1 MKKLIENL
9 PETFVGKKGVLVI
22 IKDKHSY
29 EIEEETEELKA
40 LSKTLGIKI
49 IEIFYVNLP
58 QINPATYI
66 GKGKLEEI
74 KEFIQKNNIAVL
86 IFEKDLTPVQQRN
99 IEEFLY
105 VKVIDRTE
113 LILYIFGEH
122 AHSKEGKL
130 QVELAQLNY
139 LLPRLT
145 GHGVSLSRLG
155 GGLGTRGPGEMKLEV
170 YRRRIK
176 DRIHILK
183 EKIKNIEKHRE
194 ILRKSRE
201 MFPTASLL
209 GYTNV
214 GKSSLLN
221 SLSSSNLYVA
231 DKLFA
236 TLDPVTRGVYLGDNK
251 ICLVSDTVGLL
262 KNIPHHL
269 IEAFK
274 STMEEVKYSDLLI
287 CVYDISK
294 PNLETQ
300 KNTISEVLKTLEIEN
315 KPRIEVFNKIDL
327 LPHQELE
334 IIKKMYPEF
343 IFVSAKTKEGIDELK
358 KILMEIFYAS
368 KITAT
373 G

>member
-1 MKKLIENL
+1 VKKLIENL
-9 PETFVGKKGVLVI
+9 PETFVGKRGILVI
-22 IKDKHSY
+22 IKDKSYY
-29 EIEEETEELKA
+29 EIEEETEELTA
-40 LSKTLGIKI
+40 LSETLGIKI
-49 IEIFYVNLP
+49 IEKFYIKLQ

-74 KEFIQKNNIAVL
+74 KNFIQKNNISIL

-99 IEEFLY
+99 IEETLGI
-105 VKVIDRTE
+105 KVIDRTE

-122 AHSKEGKL
+122 AHSKEGKI

-145 GHGVSLSRLG
+145 GQGISLSRLG

-183 EKIKNIEKHRE
+183 EKIKDIEKHRE
-194 ILRKSRE
+194 VLRKSRE

-236 TLDPVTRGVYLGDNK
+236 TLDPATRGVYLGDNK
-251 ICLVSDTVGLL
+251 ICLISDTVGLL

-274 STMEEVKYSDLLI
+274 STLEEVKYSDLII

-294 PNLETQ
+294 PNLDKQ
-300 KNTISEVLKTLEIEN
+300 KDTITEVLKILAIEN
-315 KPRIEVFNKIDL
+315 KPKIDVFNKIDL
-327 LPHQELE
+327 LPNEEIE
-334 IIKKMYPEF
+334 IIKSRYPDF
-343 IFVSAKTKEGIDELK
+343 IFVSAKTKEGIEELK
-358 KILMEIFYAS
+358 KTIKEILYGS
-368 KITAT
+368 KVIST
-373 G
+373 

>member
-9 PETFVGKKGVLVI
+9 PDTFIGKKGILVL
-22 IKDKHSY
+22 IKDKTYY
-29 EIEEETEELKA
+29 EIEEEAEELTA

-49 IEIFYVNLP
+49 IEKFYVNL
-58 QINPATYI
+58 QHINPATYI

-74 KEFIQKNNIAVL
+74 KNFVQKNNVSLL
-86 IFEKDLTPVQQRN
+86 IFEKELSPVQQRN
-99 IEEFLY
+99 IEEVLNI
-105 VKVIDRTE
+105 KVIDRTE

-122 AHSKEGKL
+122 ANSKEGKI

-145 GHGVSLSRLG
+145 GHGIALSRLG

-170 YRRRIK
+170 YKRRIK
-176 DRIHILK
+176 ERIYILK
-183 EKIKNIEKHRE
+183 EKIKDIEKHRKV
-194 ILRKSRE
+194 IRKSRE
-201 MFPTASLL
+201 NFPTASLL

-221 SLSSSNLYVA
+221 ALSSANLYVA

-236 TLDPVTRGVYLGDNK
+236 TLDPATRAVYLDKNK

-274 STMEEVKYSDLLI
+274 STMEEIKYSDLII
-287 CVYDISK
+287 CVFDISK
-294 PNLETQ
+294 PTLEKQ
-300 KNTISEVLKTLEIEN
+300 KETISEVLKILNIEN
-315 KPRIEVFNKIDL
+315 KNKLEVFNKIDL
-327 LPHQELE
+327 LSREEIE
-334 IIKKMYPEF
+334 IIKNKYPEV
-343 IFVSAKTKEGIDELK
+343 ICVSAKTKEGIDNLK
-358 KILMEIFYAS
+358 NVLKDILY
-368 KITAT
+368 